1 MKGVKYEL
9 QTTNCAGHYLK
20 HFSINAHL
28 YFDGLLNATIH

>member
-9 QTTNCAGHYLK
+9 QTSNSADYCLK
-20 HFSINAHL
+20 HFSINAYL